1 MVKCSATKIQRKIM
15 ETWNQLSDEEI
26 RIGFVASCIE
36 TAAER
41 LGCGYDEMLNRMENV
56 GLIDNY
62 IYPHYEAL
70 HSEDRNNLTE
80 NIIETL
86 IRWEAKKSAEN
97 DR

>member
-1 MVKCSATKIQRKIM
+1 M

-26 RIGFVASCIE
+26 KIGFVASCIE
-36 TAAER
+36 SAAER
-41 LGCGYDEMLNRMENV
+41 LGCQYDEMPKRMERV

-70 HSEDRNNLTE
+70 HSEDRTNLID

-86 IRWEAKKSAEN
+86 YRWENNSSK
-97 DR
+97 